1 MGIGMKKLL
10 SLTAFLTLSSA
21 AWAGAVKAT
30 DEGGVVVTLTENKK
44 YEVAV
49 SERLRVVIEDE
60 KVDSVL
66 KLSGY
71 ATRHNILGASYV
83 VRSYVTDSATL
94 SEDKVLDEL
103 KAMPVRALRLNI
115 VFPLKAA
122 MLRDKFSEALKDN
135 GIDAK
140 KDAAIKALMDQLT
153 FNVNP
158 GDIIDFLSATR
169 ADGTDLVSIVI
180 STQAKALQGSD
191 AELGLKFWKI
201 WFGKT
206 QDADMAKVRKALIT
220 GGRN

>member
-1 MGIGMKKLL
+1 MKTIL
-10 SLTAFLTLSSA
+10 SMTVALATLSSA

-30 DEGGVVVTLTENKK
+30 DEGGTVIKLTENKK
-44 YEVAV
+44 YDVAV

-60 KVDSVL
+60 KVDTVL

-83 VRSYVTDSATL
+83 VRSYITDGSTL
-94 SEDKVLDEL
+94 TEDKALEEL

-122 MLRDKFSEALKDN
+122 MLRDKFAEALKDN

-140 KDAAIKALMDQLT
+140 KDVAIKALMDQLT
-153 FNVNP
+153 FNVSP
-158 GDIIDFLSATR
+158 GDTIDFISATR
-169 ADGTDLVSIVI
+169 SDGTDTVSIVL
-180 STQAKALQGSD
+180 STQAKPLQGSD

-206 QDADMAKVRKALIT
+206 QDADMAKVRKALIK
-220 GGRN
+220 G